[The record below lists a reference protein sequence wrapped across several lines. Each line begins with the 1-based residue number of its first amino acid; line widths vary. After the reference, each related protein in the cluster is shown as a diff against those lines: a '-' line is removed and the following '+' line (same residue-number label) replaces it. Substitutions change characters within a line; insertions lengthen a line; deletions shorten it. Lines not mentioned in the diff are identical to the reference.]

1 MNSFRKSRGMYCSI
15 GALLLLQACSV
26 GKSYK
31 EIDPEGAQRDVRQN
45 NGYYALKSVLP
56 GKSKVVFRSDGSP
69 RPVAFALCTRADS
82 CEQSEDL
89 GTVGN
94 SGHGVVYPWIA
105 KMTNKANRIA
115 NQKPYLMQHMTP
127 DQTVRVR
134 GVGKWLDS
142 RALITVS
149 GSCGPLETVL
159 TPVEGRAYV
168 VEFKWIDDDCKQLVY
183 DATNPDALVLLS
195 ESYSD

>member
-1 MNSFRKSRGMYCSI
+1 MSTCCAV
-15 GALLLLQACSV
+15 GALFCLQACSV

-69 RPVAFALCTRADS
+69 RPVAFALCARADS
-82 CEQSEDL
+82 CEQSEEL

-115 NQKPYLMQHMTP
+115 NQKPYLMQNMTP
-127 DQTVRVR
+127 DQPVRVR
-134 GVGKWLDS
+134 GLGKWLDS
-142 RALITVS
+142 QALITVS
-149 GSCGPLETVL
+149 GSCGPLETVF
-159 TPVEGRAYV
+159 TPLAGRAYV
-168 VEFKWIDDDCKQLVY
+168 VEFKWIDDDCKQSIY
-183 DATNPDALVLLS
+183 DATNPDEPVLLS
-195 ESYSD
+195 ESYGR